1 VRVLW
6 FQYFEVFSLLCALWC
21 RRGLNRFSLGIMIPI
36 LLLDNITEI
45 VAVNYAHLHWKSNHQ
60 VYNLYYLLSTPL
72 YFYLFSAMLG
82 GSTQERRRL
91 LWSGVVVEVLLL
103 ASICFVQGWG
113 EFNTFSALVV
123 ALASIILSCLLLA
136 RLAIRK
142 DDKPG
147 LLRDPYFWIN
157 AMILLF
163 NLVTFI
169 VLGLHKYI
177 VQYHLEFGHKNLY
190 FAISQAANAV
200 LYTGYTCAFFLC
212 RFQKSK

>member
-1 VRVLW
+1 
-6 FQYFEVFSLLCALWC
+6 
-21 RRGLNRFSLGIMIPI
+21 M
-36 LLLDNITEI
+36 
-45 VAVNYAHLHWKSNHQ
+45 
-60 VYNLYYLLSTPL
+60 
-72 YFYLFSAMLG
+72 
-82 GSTQERRRL
+82 ERRRL
-91 LWSGVVVEVLLL
+91 LCAGVAVEVLLL
-103 ASICFVQGWG
+103 ANICFVQGWG

-142 DDKPG
+142 DDQPG

-177 VQYHLEFGHKNLY
+177 VRYHLEFGHKNLY